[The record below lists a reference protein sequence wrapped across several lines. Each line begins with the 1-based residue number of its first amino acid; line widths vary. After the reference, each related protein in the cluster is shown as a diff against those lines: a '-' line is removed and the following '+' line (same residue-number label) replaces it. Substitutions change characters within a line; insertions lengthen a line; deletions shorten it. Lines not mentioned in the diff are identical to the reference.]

1 MSRVVEAVEATAI
14 GFGSEA
20 WARILAAADRVVVA
34 RLLGGVPESENLGK
48 FRAL

>member
-1 MSRVVEAVEATAI
+1 MFRVVEAVAATAI
-14 GFGSEA
+14 GFGSWA

>member
-1 MSRVVEAVEATAI
+1 MFRVADAAAATAI
-14 GFGSEA
+14 GFDGEA